1 MRVTLVKHYDPTW
14 PLWFEELRHRFDSVL
29 SGRYCSI
36 EHVGSTSVAGM
47 TAKPIIDI
55 DIVIERQDFESTK
68 DRLAEIGY
76 FHEGDL
82 GIPGRDAFDLSDSG
96 LKESLP
102 AHHTYVCD
110 MYGEALKRHLVFR
123 DFLRQSPEYAYRLS
137 NLKWQLAGEHDND
150 RQSYMDGKAAL
161 CEEIYE
167 KALEALGCRCGLY
180 LPFDK

>member
-1 MRVTLVKHYDPTW
+1 MSVTLVRRYDPSW
-14 PLWFEELRHRFDSVL
+14 PSWFEALRHRFDSVL

-47 TAKPIIDI
+47 TAKPIIDV
-55 DIVIERQDFESTK
+55 DIVIEPRDFECTR

-82 GIPGRDAFDLSDSG
+82 DIPGRDAFDLADSG
-96 LKESLP
+96 LKGSLP

-110 MYGEALKRHLVFR
+110 KYGEALKRHLVFR
-123 DFLRQSPEYAYRLS
+123 DFLRQSPAYARKLS
-137 NLKWQLAGEHDND
+137 NLKWQLAEAHDND
-150 RQSYMDGKAAL
+150 RQSYMDGKVDL

-167 KALEALGCRCGLY
+167 KGLDALGCRCSLY

>member
-1 MRVTLVKHYDPTW
+1 
-14 PLWFEELRHRFDSVL
+14 
-29 SGRYCSI
+29 
-36 EHVGSTSVAGM
+36 M
-47 TAKPIIDI
+47 TAKPIIDV

-82 GIPGRDAFDLSDSG
+82 GIPGRDAFDLSDG
-96 LKESLP
+96 ELKESLP
-102 AHHTYVCD
+102 VHHTYVCD
-110 MYGEALKRHLVFR
+110 KYGEALKRHLIFR
-123 DFLRQSPEYAYRLS
+123 DFLRLSPEYVRRLS
-137 NLKWQLAGEHDND
+137 NLKWQLAEEHDND

-167 KALEALGCRCGLY
+167 KGLKALGCRCSLY